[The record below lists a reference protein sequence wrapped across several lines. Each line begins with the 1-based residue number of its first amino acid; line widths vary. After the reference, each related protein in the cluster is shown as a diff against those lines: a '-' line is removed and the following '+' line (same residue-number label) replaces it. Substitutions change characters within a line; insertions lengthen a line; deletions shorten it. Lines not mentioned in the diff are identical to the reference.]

1 LNNPIIIL
9 TKKIVCLAIIFNSI
23 IGVLLVADVLY
34 LSYVKNIA
42 LHPFCSYLLENNL
55 FLFIVIAS
63 ALNIVAA
70 KSLGNVNLRRIKFHH
85 YFYGF
90 VTSISSFV
98 FVALFAPT
106 YLFALLMVPI
116 LIPAEYGS
124 SAAPISAAFLLVYGG
139 MTLIIDDIQD
149 MSLRLADLASTL
161 KRKIRRFGR
170 TFEVIHLF
178 SCIASIIIVLRIF
191 LQILINEFHL
201 GEPVLLDLPSG
212 ILILNLL
219 ITSIWGLGIIKK
231 RFWLRN
237 PV

>member
-1 LNNPIIIL
+1 
-9 TKKIVCLAIIFNSI
+9 
-23 IGVLLVADVLY
+23 
-34 LSYVKNIA
+34 
-42 LHPFCSYLLENNL
+42 
-55 FLFIVIAS
+55 
-63 ALNIVAA
+63 
-70 KSLGNVNLRRIKFHH
+70 
-85 YFYGF
+85 
-90 VTSISSFV
+90 
-98 FVALFAPT
+98 
-106 YLFALLMVPI
+106 
-116 LIPAEYGS
+116 
-124 SAAPISAAFLLVYGG
+124 
-139 MTLIIDDIQD
+139 
-149 MSLRLADLASTL
+149 SLRLADLASTL